1 MNEED
6 AWLSETKWW
15 LSAITTL
22 MPILLVFGALAA
34 AVGVVAETDVGGV
47 SGRYDIII
55 QGALTWPPYVPIT
68 LAPFVVSALLGCRL
82 LVPTFAGI
90 QPRPVAIVMATW
102 PLALGSALIW
112 RDVLGVVFFTA
123 IGVIW
128 ALTMPLPKKSLLA
141 GASIKDAAVVGLAM
155 SALVLVQGTLV
166 AIMWCAWR
174 LYKNKSVEVAV
185 TAACAA
191 LMPILLI
198 LTELRD
204 PSQAT
209 ITSGFVVEVA
219 LLLGLILAGFFF
231 WKFPRPVREIEED
244 EYEEYEEYEAE

>member
-1 MNEED
+1 
-6 AWLSETKWW
+6 
-15 LSAITTL
+15 
-22 MPILLVFGALAA
+22 
-34 AVGVVAETDVGGV
+34 
-47 SGRYDIII
+47 
-55 QGALTWPPYVPIT
+55 
-68 LAPFVVSALLGCRL
+68 
-82 LVPTFAGI
+82 
-90 QPRPVAIVMATW
+90 
-102 PLALGSALIW
+102 
-112 RDVLGVVFFTA
+112 
-123 IGVIW
+123 
-128 ALTMPLPKKSLLA
+128 
-141 GASIKDAAVVGLAM
+141 
-155 SALVLVQGTLV
+155 
-166 AIMWCAWR
+166 MWCAWR